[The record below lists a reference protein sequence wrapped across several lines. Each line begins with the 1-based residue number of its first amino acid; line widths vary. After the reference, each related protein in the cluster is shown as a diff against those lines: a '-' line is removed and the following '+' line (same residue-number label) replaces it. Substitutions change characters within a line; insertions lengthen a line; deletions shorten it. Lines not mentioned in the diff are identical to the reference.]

1 MQSEG
6 SVYVLGTIAPAAVK
20 PLLHLQTLILSH
32 LPLQG
37 EHVTWETWRA
47 FTPTPGT
54 PPEKAKIAPENFVD
68 GEIIEKFL
76 SLSEFKQMEIADD
89 MTYIEMSWGKLEK
102 LRCVVEELQR
112 LR

>member
-1 MQSEG
+1 M
-6 SVYVLGTIAPAAVK
+6 
-20 PLLHLQTLILSH
+20 ILSH
-32 LPLQG
+32 LSSHG

-47 FTPTPGT
+47 FTPTSGT

-89 MTYIEMSWGKLEK
+89 MRYVEVSWGKLEK
-102 LRCVVEELQR
+102 LRSVVEELQR